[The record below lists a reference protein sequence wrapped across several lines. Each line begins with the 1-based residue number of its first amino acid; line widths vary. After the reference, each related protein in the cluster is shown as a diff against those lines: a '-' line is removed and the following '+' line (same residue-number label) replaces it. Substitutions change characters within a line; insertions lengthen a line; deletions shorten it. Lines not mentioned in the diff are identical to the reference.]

1 MYLIFSIVFYLFIL
15 YSIIYQVLSITMLS
29 KCRKIKM
36 DNKITG
42 LQVAQSL
49 LKNNN
54 INIYVVKTEK
64 RSHYD
69 PKRNVIRLDNDD
81 YNNNSLGAVINSIYL
96 ALSAINI
103 NNYKNRFMFILAGY
117 GYTISS
123 AVCLLGL
130 LFRDIN
136 VMAIGL
142 IFMIII
148 LIFKYQQSS
157 KEVDIYN
164 DSIDKIKKEYKLK
177 DEDIEIISKKA
188 RLLINNELSINMF
201 K

>member
-15 YSIIYQVLSITMLS
+15 YSIIYQVLSIIMLS

-96 ALSAINI
+96 ALNAINI

-130 LFRDIN
+130 LFRDIDA
-136 VMAIGL
+136 MAIGL
-142 IFMIII
+142 VFMIII